1 MLEPERPLLL
11 LQALV
16 ATERDAL
23 AFLTVHLSLTSSTF
37 FSHPIVRLI
46 SSLAPHNV
54 HFYIRANSEEE
65 ITFSSNCLSGHY
77 SHVWHVDDKIVAET
91 SDYFAK
97 LSAGEPRIR
106 ATIAI

>member
-16 ATERDAL
+16 DAELDAL
-23 AFLTVHLSLTSSTF
+23 AFLAVHPSLTSSTF

-54 HFYIRANSEEE
+54 HFATNAPIRRKR
-65 ITFSSNCLSGHY
+65 
-77 SHVWHVDDKIVAET
+77 SHSCATVSVT
-91 SDYFAK
+91 T
-97 LSAGEPRIR
+97 IR
-106 ATIAI
+106 TCGT